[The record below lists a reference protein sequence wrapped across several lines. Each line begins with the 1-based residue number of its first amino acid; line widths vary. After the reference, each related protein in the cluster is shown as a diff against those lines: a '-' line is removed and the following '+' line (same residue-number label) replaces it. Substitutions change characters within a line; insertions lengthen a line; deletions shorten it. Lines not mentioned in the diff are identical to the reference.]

1 MKIPGQLSLTIGML
15 LLSLVVCSTIS
26 ASNKEDETQSKNQP
40 MPKKEKEMTGPVGP
54 PPSYSHEQ
62 EFSVIT
68 IGTGNPIP
76 NKNRA
81 SACTMVQYKGKYYLV
96 DTGNGSNNSMAINGY
111 AFSDIKAIF
120 FSHLHADH
128 TTDYIDIMINRWMTG
143 GKELEVI
150 GPPRSGDYHKFM
162 LSFFADDLIYR
173 KFRGNK
179 TGVSDIGMF
188 SGVNIK
194 ELTGKNEFELDGM
207 IINTSKMIHT
217 QYNLAYRFDVDGKS
231 IVISGDTSY
240 NDDLVILS
248 KNADILVIDTST
260 MPVAE
265 TGAEENVFTDEAIV
279 KPVPVYDYS
288 GDFNVAPHMGIEDVA
303 KTAAG
308 ANVKKVVITHLA
320 AKPLNM
326 DRIREQFSAA
336 GFIGEVIEA
345 RDGLEINP

>member
-1 MKIPGQLSLTIGML
+1 MKIPGQLTFSIGML
-15 LLSLVVCSTIS
+15 LFSLVACSTIF
-26 ASNKEDETQSKNQP
+26 ASNKEDDTQSENQP
-40 MPKKEKEMTGPVGP
+40 MSKKEKEMTGPVGP

-62 EFSVIT
+62 EFSAIT

-76 NKNRA
+76 NENRA
-81 SACTMVQYKGKYYLV
+81 SASTMIQYKGKYYLV
-96 DTGNGSNNSMAINGY
+96 DTGNGSNNSMALNGY
-111 AFSDIKAIF
+111 AFSDIRAIF

-143 GKELEVI
+143 GKDLEVV
-150 GPPRSGDYHKFM
+150 GPPRSGDYHKFL

-179 TGVSDIGMF
+179 TGVSDTGMF

-194 ELTGKNEFELDGM
+194 EITGKNEFELDGM

-240 NDDLVILS
+240 NDNLVTLS
-248 KNADILVIDTST
+248 KDVDILVIDTST
-260 MPVAE
+260 MAVAE
-265 TGAEENVFTDEAIV
+265 AGAEENVFIYETIV
-279 KPVPVYDYS
+279 KPEPIYKYS

-320 AKPLNM
+320 AKSLNM
-326 DRIREQFSAA
+326 DRIRQQFRTA
-336 GFIGEVIEA
+336 GFAGEVIEA
-345 RDGLEINP
+345 QDGLEINP